1 MIITLTMNPAVDK
14 TAELDTIQVGGL
26 NRLKNIVMDAGGKG
40 INVSKTIHN
49 LNGNSIAV
57 AIVGG
62 NAGNFIENE
71 MKRLQVNY
79 DFMYIDGNSRTNLKI
94 VDQDKVLTEFNENGP
109 SPNAEQLQK
118 LSQKIESMLK
128 EDDIL
133 VLSGSVPKEVK
144 KDYYYDLIRI
154 AKNKNAK
161 TILDADGEL
170 FKEGIKA
177 IPTIIKPNRYE
188 LLQYYNAPEDTS
200 EKQMILYAKAFIDQG
215 VELVVVSMG
224 KDGSYFINKD
234 AVYKVE
240 PLKIEAHS
248 SVGAGDAMVASL
260 AYGVENKLS
269 DTQLIVL
276 SSACSA
282 GAVMTQGT
290 KPADLALIEELKKQV
305 QYKKIEM

>member
-154 AKNKNAK
+154 AKNKKAK